1 MARPFLPVLALAL
14 FLSPASTF
22 AQRLPTT
29 VVPTHYDLAFD
40 VDLAQARFT
49 GTTRIQVQVTQPVR
63 RIVLHALELDLTE
76 VEVAAAG
83 RTHRATVTPQPT
95 TETVALTLP
104 LEIPAGPAEIRAR
117 YGARLNDDLRGF
129 YLSTANN
136 RRYAVTQ
143 FESTDARRAF
153 PSFDEPA
160 FKATFAVTLTIDA
173 ADTAISNGR
182 LLADVPGPGP
192 GRHTLTFDRTAKM
205 SSYLVAMAV
214 GDFTCTSGGADGTP
228 IRICA
233 TPGKEPLHQVAL
245 DAAQQILPYF
255 NRYYSQRYPFG
266 KLDVVAIPD
275 FAAGA
280 MENTGAIFYRE
291 TDLLADPATT
301 SVQSLKRIWTVL
313 AHEMAHQWFGDLVT
327 MQWWNDLW
335 LNEGFATWMES
346 RPLAALKPEW
356 NIPVDEAAATQYAM
370 GIDALGATRPIR
382 NNVETPK
389 DIEGSFDAIAYE
401 KSAAVLR
408 MIEGWVGEDAFRA
421 GVNAYLERHA
431 YANATAEDF
440 WAAMTRASG
449 KPVDEVLA
457 AFVTRPGLPLVTVS
471 GDCGAGSGAG
481 LQVRQDR
488 FLLAPQRSTPTRG
501 AWHLPLCERP
511 TGSDAVSCTLLATP
525 TAPLACPS
533 AGVPYLNA
541 GARGYYRTA
550 YGAPLLRAL
559 AADVQRLSAPERLS
573 LLGDEWA
580 LVRAGTHTAA
590 DYLTLASGFARESS
604 AGVLDE
610 VTGRLGAIRQR
621 MVTAQTRPAFER
633 FVRTLLRPA
642 LEAIGFDTRPSDTA
656 DVLERRATL
665 IGTLGTAGA
674 DPDVATRARA
684 ALDAALEGRGTL
696 EPTAAGAIVGVAAA
710 RGDVALWEAL
720 DRAARQAASPLDH
733 ERYLFALARFADPA
747 LIDRGLQLALGDRV
761 RSQDTAR
768 YLAAFLRNP
777 EATARTWA
785 FIKEHWSALEPRVT
799 VYGGDVNLAAGLS
812 AFCDASARRDI
823 RAFFTTHR
831 LPAAARALEQTY
843 ETIGT
848 CIAMREKQT
857 PAVTAWLKERDAGS
871 RD

>member
-1 MARPFLPVLALAL
+1 MSRALPALLLITAVLA
-14 FLSPASTF
+14 PATAR

-29 VVPTHYDLAFD
+29 VVPDHYELAFD
-40 VDLAQARFT
+40 VDLAAGRFS
-49 GTTRIQVQVTQPVR
+49 GTTRIQVQVRQPLR
-63 RIVLHALELDLTE
+63 RIVLHALDLDFTA
-76 VEVAAAG
+76 VDVVAGAE
-83 RTHRATVTPQPT
+83 TLRATLTTQPT

-104 LEIPAGPAEIRAR
+104 REIPAGPAEIRATYR
-117 YGARLNDDLRGF
+117 ARLNTDLRGF

-160 FKATFAVTLTIDA
+160 FKATFSVALTIDA
-173 ADTAISNGR
+173 GDTAISNGR
-182 LLADVPGPGP
+182 LLSDVPGPAP
-192 GRHTLTFDRTAKM
+192 GRHTLAFETTAKM

-214 GDFTCTSGGADGTP
+214 GDFTCLAGEADGTP

-233 TPGKEPLHQVAL
+233 TPGKEPLRQVAL

-255 NRYYSQRYPFG
+255 NRYYAQRYPFG

-301 SVQSLKRIWTVL
+301 SVQSLKRIWSVL

-356 NIPVDEAAATQYAM
+356 NIPVDQAAETQYAM
-370 GIDALGATRPIR
+370 GLDALGATRPIR

-421 GVNAYLERHA
+421 GVNNYLQRHA
-431 YANATAEDF
+431 YGNATAEDF
-440 WAAMTRASG
+440 WTAMTEASG
-449 KPVDEVLA
+449 KPVDQVLSTL
-457 AFVTRPGLPLVTVS
+457 VTRPGLPLLTVS
-471 GDCGAGSGAG
+471 GDCGPGSTG
-481 LQVRQDR
+481 LQLAQQR
-488 FLLAPQRSTPTRG
+488 FLLSPQRTTATRG
-501 AWHLPLCERP
+501 AWQLPVCAR
-511 TGSDAVSCTLLATP
+511 TTTSDTVSCTLLTSA
-525 TAPLACPS
+525 TAPQACPAS
-533 AGVPYLNA
+533 GTPFLNA
-541 GARGYYRTA
+541 NARSYYRTA
-550 YGAPLLRAL
+550 YSEPLLRAI
-559 AADVQRLSAPERLS
+559 AANVERLSAPERLA

-590 DYLTLASGFARESS
+590 DYLTLAAGFGRETSS
-604 AGVLDE
+604 GVLDE
-610 VTGRLGAIRQR
+610 VTARLGTIHQR
-621 MVTAQTRPAFER
+621 MVTAQTRPAFEQ
-633 FVRTLLRPA
+633 FVRTLLGPA
-642 LEAIGFDTRPSDTA
+642 LDAVGFTARPSDPSE
-656 DVLERRATL
+656 VLERRATL

-674 DPDVATRARA
+674 APEVVAQARA
-684 ALDAALEGRGTL
+684 ALDAALDGRGTL
-696 EPTAAGAIVGVAAA
+696 EPTAAGAIIGVAAR
-710 RGDVALWEAL
+710 RGDAALWDAL
-720 DRAARQAASPLDH
+720 NRAAQQATSPLDR
-733 ERYLFALARFADPA
+733 ERYLFALARFTDPA
-747 LIDRGLQLALGDRV
+747 LIDRGLQLTLGDRV

-768 YLAAFLRNP
+768 LLAAFLRNP
-777 EATARTWA
+777 EATARAWT
-785 FIKEHWSALEPRVT
+785 FIKQHWATLEPRIT
-799 VYGGDVNLAAGLS
+799 VSGGDVNLAASLS
-812 AFCDASARRDI
+812 AFCDTAARRDI
-823 RAFFTTHR
+823 RTFFSTHR
-831 LPAAARALEQTY
+831 LPAAARALEQTF

-848 CIAMREKQT
+848 CVAMREQQT
-857 PAVTAWLKERDAGS
+857 PAVTTWLRQ
-871 RD
+871 RQ